1 MLSWAL
7 SFAGMTLAYTV
18 CAFAVAV
25 ILSRVAGRR
34 VPPRA
39 LPALF
44 LILFFILLTQT
55 PVPDPATMICPR
67 PEAKVNL
74 VPFRFVLHFFDLQAR
89 GDSALTDRTVMT
101 GLANLVICGLI
112 GAALLPFLDRPV
124 QAAGVGLAL
133 SGLVELTQLTGVFGL
148 FPCPYREFDVDDLI
162 LNVAGVW
169 GGYVIARALQRRFS
183 RRSQGA
189 GH

>member
-1 MLSWAL
+1 M
-7 SFAGMTLAYTV
+7 AYTA
-18 CAFAVAV
+18 CAFAAAL
-25 ILSRVAGRR
+25 ILSRLAGRR
-34 VPPRA
+34 VPLRA

-44 LILFFILLTQT
+44 LLLFFILLTQL
-55 PVPDPATMICPR
+55 PMPDPATMICPR

-74 VPFRFVLHFFDLQAR
+74 MPFRFVLHFLDLQAR

-101 GLANLVICGLI
+101 GLANLLICGLI
-112 GAALLPFLDRPV
+112 GAALMPFMDRPV
-124 QAAGVGLAL
+124 QAAGLGLGL

-169 GGYVIARALQRRFS
+169 GGYVITRALQSRFFQ
-183 RRSQGA
+183 RGGGA